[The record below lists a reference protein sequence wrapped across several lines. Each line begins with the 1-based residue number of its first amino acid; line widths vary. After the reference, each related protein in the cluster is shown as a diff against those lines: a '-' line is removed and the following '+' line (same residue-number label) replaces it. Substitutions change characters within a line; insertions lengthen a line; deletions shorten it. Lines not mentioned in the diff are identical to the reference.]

1 MLHII
6 LLILKIIGFLILGI
20 LALILLLLGVI
31 LFVPVRY
38 RAEASGED
46 TPESI
51 SADVK
56 MSWFFHLITWKMTY
70 KDGESFWKF
79 RLAWKNFRSDAEDGG
94 DDGESEESAGAEN
107 GADSRGNDAE
117 KAAKK
122 PEKNIEKGIEKDA
135 EKDVEKDGV
144 QEEAQQ
150 KRKKERAFLKEKNQ
164 SLIDRLK
171 KFWGKIKYTFRK
183 ICANI
188 KTLGEKKDKIVE
200 FVEDRTHN
208 SAFRR
213 VLKELRRLLRALK
226 PKEADIW
233 FEFGFSD
240 PALTGYTLALLS
252 LIWPVVGEYTRFQP
266 DFEHKVLK
274 GKAYVK
280 GKIRMIHFLV
290 LAWNLFFDAN
300 VRKTYRDVRKFKL

>member
-56 MSWFFHLITWKMTY
+56 MSWFFHLISWKMTY

-117 KAAKK
+117 KDAK
-122 PEKNIEKGIEKDA
+122 
-135 EKDVEKDGV
+135 KDGV

-150 KRKKERAFLKEKNQ
+150 KRKKEPSSKKKNQ
-164 SLIDRLK
+164 SFIDRLK

-188 KTLGEKKDKIVE
+188 KALGEKKDKIVG

-252 LIWPVVGEYTRFQP
+252 LIWPVIGEYTRFQP